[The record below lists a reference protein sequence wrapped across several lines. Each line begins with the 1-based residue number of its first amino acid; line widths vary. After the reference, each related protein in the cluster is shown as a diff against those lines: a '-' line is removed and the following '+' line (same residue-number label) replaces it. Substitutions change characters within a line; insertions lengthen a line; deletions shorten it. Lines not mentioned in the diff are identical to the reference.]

1 MMIFKENSTELQTV
15 SEICEKKVVLLTG
28 TFLAPLK
35 CGVKAVFTYN
45 GQVVCTSTVLNIQE
59 ITADYIKFETRNS
72 IYMVSHQNLPPAHT
86 CA

>member
-1 MMIFKENSTELQTV
+1 MMICKENSMKLQTV
-15 SEICEKKVVLLTG
+15 SEICEKKMVLLTG

-35 CGVKAVFTYN
+35 CGEKAIFTYN
-45 GQVVCTSTVLNIQE
+45 GQVVRTSTVFNIQE

-72 IYMVSHQNLPPAHT
+72 IYLVRHQDLPPAPT